1 MSNLSAY
8 AAAVQ
13 INDRLLEV
21 YKDIGHNM
29 PAQEVEGVRAS
40 LIGLAADLNH
50 ALDEQGA
57 LTSDRAEEL
66 SAVGEE
72 AAQADW
78 AALMRAHGRIN
89 GVILDVMEKTG

>member
-50 ALDEQGA
+50 ALDEPGGA
-57 LTSDRAEEL
+57 HVRSR
-66 SAVGEE
+66 
-72 AAQADW
+72 
-78 AALMRAHGRIN
+78 RRIVRRWR
-89 GVILDVMEKTG
+89 GGGAS